1 MFVGL
6 GRFDI
11 LVGPLTSLKSKRSVV
26 RRLTAE
32 LHQKFAV
39 AVAETDHQDLLQRTE
54 VSIAVVSA
62 DHAHCQR
69 VLQRCEDFLAQRP
82 EHELLAARIRIISDN
97 DV

>member
-1 MFVGL
+1 MFAGL

-11 LVGPLTSLKSKRSVV
+11 LLGPLASRKAKRAVV

-39 AVAETDHQDLLQRTE
+39 AVAETDFQDLLQRTE
-54 VSIAVVSA
+54 ISVASVSA
-62 DHAHCQR
+62 DYAQCQR
-69 VLQRCEDFLAQRP
+69 VLQTCEQFLADRP
-82 EHELLAARIRIISDN
+82 EHELLAARIRVISDD